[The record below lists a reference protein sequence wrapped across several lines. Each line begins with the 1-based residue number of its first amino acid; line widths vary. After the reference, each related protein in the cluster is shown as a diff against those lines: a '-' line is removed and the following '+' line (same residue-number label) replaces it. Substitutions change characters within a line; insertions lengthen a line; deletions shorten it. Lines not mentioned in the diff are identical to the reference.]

1 MIDAALGGLAA
12 VRALTLRTVAPLTQQ
27 QLEFSPR
34 AGRWSIG
41 EVLDHILLAEAAY
54 RAEISLL
61 IDLKRGGQRPH
72 IARSFAD
79 MNGAPFHLPDLVM
92 SWLAVPLGIMNQFIP
107 DALRDLAVEYAI
119 VPVRNPDQATPR
131 PRRPGADLRAELVSS
146 PEAMRALIASNAD
159 LDFHT
164 DSADAVMLTCYNVAR
179 SGGMSMVTS
188 SVAAHN
194 AMARERPDLAELL
207 HQPYFFSRQAEQA
220 PHEAP
225 YYPNPI
231 FDQASGVLCSKWN
244 RNRLRSAQAIDGV
257 PQLTALQHEAV
268 DMLDEILRRPD
279 LMYSMY
285 LRPGDMQILNNHVTL
300 HSRTEFVD
308 HDEPELKRTLFRLWL
323 APPQWPTLPESWR
336 PAYGAVEADTVRG
349 GILGQAYDET
359 RRAYEVRQA
368 ADLGMRA

>member
-1 MIDAALGGLAA
+1 M
-12 VRALTLRTVAPLTQQ
+12 
-27 QLEFSPR
+27 
-34 AGRWSIG
+34 
-41 EVLDHILLAEAAY
+41 
-54 RAEISLL
+54 
-61 IDLKRGGQRPH
+61 
-72 IARSFAD
+72 
-79 MNGAPFHLPDLVM
+79 
-92 SWLAVPLGIMNQFIP
+92 
-107 DALRDLAVEYAI
+107 
-119 VPVRNPDQATPR
+119 
-131 PRRPGADLRAELVSS
+131 
-146 PEAMRALIASNAD
+146 
-159 LDFHT
+159 
-164 DSADAVMLTCYNVAR
+164 
-179 SGGMSMVTS
+179 
-188 SVAAHN
+188 
-194 AMARERPDLAELL
+194 
-207 HQPYFFSRQAEQA
+207 
-220 PHEAP
+220 
-225 YYPNPI
+225 
-231 FDQASGVLCSKWN
+231 
-244 RNRLRSAQAIDGV
+244 RSAQAIDGV